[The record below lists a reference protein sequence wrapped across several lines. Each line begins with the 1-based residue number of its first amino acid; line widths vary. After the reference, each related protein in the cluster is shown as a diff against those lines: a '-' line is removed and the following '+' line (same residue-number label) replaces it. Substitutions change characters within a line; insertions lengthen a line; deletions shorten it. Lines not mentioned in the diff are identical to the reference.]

1 MRSGYGVSS
10 SNLFKCFLA
19 IVFLLSVAW
28 KIASPSISDNFPRND
43 LTPSIN
49 YNDLKN
55 ALTSFLERNY
65 SDLVVTEQRVN
76 LISILVA
83 NTASCRL
90 RIIRLAFDG
99 SDRDLVQHLASGA
112 DRLFIVFRGRVYTQQ
127 PVLLTLISTLWSMCL
142 RKLGLIEHI
151 PPVIAVAA
159 NSFCDAERLP
169 WSELRDAL

>member
-1 MRSGYGVSS
+1 MRLGYGVSS
-10 SNLFKCFLA
+10 SSLFKCFLA

-28 KIASPSISDNFPRND
+28 KIASPSISDNYLRSD
-43 LTPSIN
+43 LTPPIN
-49 YNDLKN
+49 YNDLKKD
-55 ALTSFLERNY
+55 LTNFLGRKY

-76 LISILVA
+76 LISILEA

-90 RIIRLAFDG
+90 RIVRLAFDG

-112 DRLFIVFRGRVYTQQ
+112 DGLFFVFRGRVYTQQ
-127 PVLLTLISTLWSMCL
+127 PVLLTLISTLWFKFI

-159 NSFCDAERLP
+159 NSSCGAERLP
-169 WSELRDAL
+169 WSELRGAL